1 MEGNRTFNR
10 GRLKLLEGVEIERFK
25 GEEKNVWNGRD
36 RTFHGEELN
45 VKRGRNRMLKRKI
58 YDVKKEAKER

>member
-10 GRLKLLEGVEIERFK
+10 GRLERLKGEEIERFK
-25 GEEKNVWNGRD
+25 GEEKNVCNGGD
-36 RTFHGEELN
+36 RTFNGEELN
-45 VKRGRNRMLKRKI
+45 DKKGRNRMLKRKI